1 MTNEQHEMGT
11 EPTPEAS
18 SPTEAEAQ
26 TEEIPT
32 AEEHE
37 EQAEETFPRRY
48 VEELRAEAAEYRVKA
63 KRADELAA
71 ALWTAKVT
79 ATARLADPT
88 DLAMPDGADPTDDA
102 AVDAAVADLLA
113 RKPHLATRRPAGSIG
128 QGPGTAAESVDLAA
142 MLRGRA

>member
-11 EPTPEAS
+11 EPIEEAS
-18 SPTEAEAQ
+18 SPTEVEAQ
-26 TEEIPT
+26 ADETPTTEEQT
-32 AEEHE
+32 
-37 EQAEETFPRRY
+37 EETFPRRY

-71 ALWTAKVT
+71 ALWTAKVA

-128 QGPGTAAESVDLAA
+128 QGPGTTAESVDLAA